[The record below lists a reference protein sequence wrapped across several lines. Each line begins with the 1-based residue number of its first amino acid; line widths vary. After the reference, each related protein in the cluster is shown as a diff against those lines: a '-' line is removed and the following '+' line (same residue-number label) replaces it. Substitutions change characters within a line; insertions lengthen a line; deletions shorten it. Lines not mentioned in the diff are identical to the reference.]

1 MVHNLKQM
9 LFLTVAAA
17 CLNGCSGDQV
27 KHMVYDA
34 LYSRQCVDQKGYPD
48 CDPHHPSYD
57 QYKRERDKVITGKD
71 G

>member
-1 MVHNLKQM
+1 MHYLKSM
-9 LFLTVAAA
+9 LLSVTVALSL
-17 CLNGCSGDQV
+17 CGCSGDQV

-34 LYSRQCVDQKGYPD
+34 LYSRQCVDQRGYPD

-57 QYKRERDKVITGKD
+57 QYKRERDKVLAGKD